1 MPESDSGR
9 NQPLRIRARLMP
21 ESDSGR
27 NKPLRYHGPPS
38 CRSPTQVRN
47 QPLRIRARLQSGRN
61 SRTKEN
67 RASAP
72 AHSPT
77 AASSFVSLIP
87 EVRPNPPN
95 QPLRIRARLQSG
107 RNSRTKENRASAP
120 AYSPTAASSFVS
132 LIPEVRPNPPNQ
144 PLRIRARL
152 QSGRNGRE
160 KNRAS
165 APERLSTPPHAVKPP
180 KVTFPNPRF
189 SPSNPPAMNQFPTF
203 SKKVINFEQS
213 QFPPTPIIAS
223 RPDHSTESP
232 GGDRHE
238 REPSNFGCGRRAD
251 RS

>member
-72 AHSPT
+72 AH
-77 AASSFVSLIP
+77 
-87 EVRPNPPN
+87 
-95 QPLRIRARLQSG
+95 
-107 RNSRTKENRASAP
+107 
-120 AYSPTAASSFVS
+120 SPTAASSFVS